1 MHTNLLCTF
10 TSKDELA
17 ETLTCINKKY
27 MIVYNY
33 IYILQNSDDEN
44 NLFVTYNIDSGNTF
58 GGILNDTILVH
69 RKKHTNTL
77 YTINALNMLVRKKNN
92 GVLDNT
98 FEIDWE
104 NYRNSIIL
112 TNNSDARIITTK
124 IYDIID
130 LTKIN

>member
-10 TSKDELA
+10 TSKDGLA

-27 MIVYNY
+27 TIVYNY
-33 IYILQNSDDEN
+33 IYILQNSDEES

-58 GGILNDTILVH
+58 GGILDDTILVH

-77 YTINALNMLVRKKNN
+77 YTINALNILVRKHNN
-92 GVLDNT
+92 GVLDNN
-98 FEIDWE
+98 FEIDWNE
-104 NYRNSIIL
+104 YRNSIIL
-112 TNNSDARIITTK
+112 TNNDDTRVISTN

-130 LTKIN
+130 LTK